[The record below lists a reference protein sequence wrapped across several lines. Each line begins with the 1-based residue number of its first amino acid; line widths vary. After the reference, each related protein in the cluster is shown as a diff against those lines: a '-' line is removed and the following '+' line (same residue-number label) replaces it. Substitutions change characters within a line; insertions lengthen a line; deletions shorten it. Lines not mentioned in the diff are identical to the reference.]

1 MMKSNLTNLFDMET
15 IEQLDVVIGID
26 PGKQG
31 GIAIYTK
38 EDGMVR
44 TIRMPE
50 HTEELAEVLNYYTEN
65 YKPVAFLE
73 KLNLHR
79 SDTETPGKVF
89 GIQKL
94 LQNYAQLRTVLEL
107 NGIPFA
113 MVHPLSWENKL
124 GLRVRGLREEKAQ
137 RKRRYRDIAARLYP
151 GNKVTLWNADAL
163 LIMHFGRV
171 QLANDLNW
179 VIANIPSRMHENLFD
194 AK

>member
-1 MMKSNLTNLFDMET
+1 MYDKIKADA
-15 IEQLDVVIGID
+15 VIGID

-44 TIRMPE
+44 TVRMPE
-50 HTEELAEVLNYYTEN
+50 STDDLAELLSYYKQNYM
-65 YKPVAFLE
+65 PIAFLE

-79 SDTETPGKVF
+79 SDTEVPGKVF

-107 NGIPFA
+107 NGIPFV

-137 RKRRYRDIAARLYP
+137 RKRRYRDIAGKIYP

-171 QLANDLNW
+171 MLANDLNW
-179 VIANIPSRMHENLFD
+179 VLSNVPSKMHDSLFN
-194 AK
+194 

>member
-1 MMKSNLTNLFDMET
+1 MFEDLKVDA
-15 IEQLDVVIGID
+15 VIGID

-44 TIRMPE
+44 TVKMPE
-50 HTEELAEVLNYYTEN
+50 DVNELDSLVSYYKEN
-65 YKPVAFLE
+65 YTPVAFLE

-79 SDTETPGKVF
+79 GDTAIPGKVF

-94 LQNYAQLRTVLEL
+94 LENFAQLRAVLDL
-107 NGIPFA
+107 AAIPYA
-113 MVHPLSWENKL
+113 MVHPLSWENRL
-124 GLRVRGLREEKAQ
+124 GLRVRGLREDKPA
-137 RKRRYRDIAARLYP
+137 RKRRYRDIAAKEYP

-163 LIMHFGRV
+163 LIMHFGRMV
-171 QLANDLNW
+171 LANDLNW
-179 VIANIPSRMHENLFD
+179 VLANIPKKMHETLFV